1 MTLRPIASEAEIVNA
16 RDGTRRRLRRWPA
29 RRPFMGMLVLPTW
42 GSHGARYERFA
53 GAVALHGVH
62 IEALDLV
69 GHGESDGPRGA
80 PAWEALQDDV
90 EDRLVAIRGQ
100 LVDRPVALYGH
111 GLGGLVALDYL
122 QSDRPAPDLVV
133 LVAPSLTLRNG
144 ILPGGVKLPW
154 QHQPDVVSM
163 IDDVGRLA
171 KDPDLQASWR
181 TDPLVV
187 REYPVAFL
195 RIVADV
201 QARVV
206 TDYERATLPI
216 WLQRSGLDP
225 ISPEPRP
232 VLPSRPVT
240 PDHRDSFAAGHDDP
254 NDEGW
259 HKRARDLVSW
269 LTVVATRHWP
279 STLEVTD
286 EYAGIEHFRKMTRAE
301 ATAAFEAYVADQ
313 PRRVAAFEV
322 IVQRRGGPALDADPE
337 SLDRLGAWLLD
348 ALEWAEPGERPPGW
362 ARRAAGS
369 ELSAESAALVEGAT
383 AHVIACLR
391 RLEPDAEWQLCTER
405 IDAYYHRPLLQPL
418 HLLPETVGALIVMGA
433 QSDPPR
439 AEPLGRRLVAWR
451 EQLARLRREE
461 PADNDALPLDEIA
474 ADGIDPSDYGG
485 RFNATIWIP
494 EGAEAVLGQERFE
507 ELPRRLAR
515 LDGVLDLVHEDREVF
530 LARVEDGQDLDALR
544 RRVIGVVRRLQNAS
558 EREVDD

>member
-1 MTLRPIASEAEIVNA
+1 MTLRLITSEADAVEA

-29 RRPFMGMLVLPTW
+29 RRAFMGMLLLPTW
-42 GSHGARYERFA
+42 GSHGARYEQFA
-53 GAVALHGVH
+53 GEVALHGVH

-80 PAWEALQDDV
+80 PSWEALRDDV
-90 EDRLVAIRGQ
+90 EDRLAAIRRQ
-100 LVDRPVALYGH
+100 LVDRPIALYGH

-122 QSDRPAPDLVV
+122 QSNRPAPDLVV

-144 ILPGGVKLPW
+144 ILPGAFRLPW
-154 QHQPDVVSM
+154 QHEPDLVHM

-171 KDPDLQASWR
+171 KDPDLRASWR

-187 REYPVAFL
+187 RAYPVPFL
-195 RIVADV
+195 RTVADV

-206 TDYERATLPI
+206 TNYQRATLPI

-269 LTVVATRHWP
+269 LTVVAMRHWP
-279 STLEVTD
+279 TTLEAADESVTL
-286 EYAGIEHFRKMTRAE
+286 ERYRKMTRAE

-313 PRRVAAFEV
+313 PRRVAAFEA
-322 IVQRRGGPALDADPE
+322 IVRRRGGPALDGDPE
-337 SLDRLGAWLLD
+337 SLDRLGAWILE
-348 ALEWAEPGERPPGW
+348 ALEWAAPGERPPAW
-362 ARRAAGS
+362 ARRPAGS
-369 ELSAESAALVEGAT
+369 ELSVDSAALVEGAT
-383 AHVIACLR
+383 AYLVACVR
-391 RLEPDAEWQLCTER
+391 RLEPDVEWRLCTER
-405 IDAYYHRPLLQPL
+405 IDAYYHRPLIEPL
-418 HLLPETVGALIVMGA
+418 HLPPETVGALIVIGA
-433 QSDPPR
+433 QSDPAR
-439 AEPLGRRLVAWR
+439 AEQLGRRLVGWR
-451 EQLARLRREE
+451 EQLARLRTNG
-461 PADNDALPLDEIA
+461 PADYDALPLDAISVDA
-474 ADGIDPSDYGG
+474 VDPADYGG

-507 ELPRRLAR
+507 ELSPRLAR
-515 LDGVLDLVHEDREVF
+515 LNGVLDLVHEDREVF
-530 LARVEDGQDLDALR
+530 LIRVDDSEDLDKLR
-544 RRVIGVVRRLQNAS
+544 RRVIGVVRRLQDAAV
-558 EREVDD
+558 R